1 MHDDLNRPLDVATAG
16 TRHCEHKRS
25 LGLKKSTLS
34 DYEGYLRV
42 HLAPFFGSTPLDE
55 IDLEMLEAFVRAE
68 QEEGL
73 APKSILNH
81 LVLLNGIF
89 NHALKRGWCKHNP
102 VPSLD
107 KPRTPRNADIRFLT
121 LSEVEAILAAA
132 PPTELG
138 RIDRLVYLTAVMT
151 GMRRGEVVAIR
162 WQDIDWDTRVIRVRR
177 NYTRG
182 EFGTPKSRR
191 SSRAVPL
198 ADRLVAELR
207 THYEL
212 THKPRR
218 ARPRLHQSSER
229 NGSRPIEAAATV
241 RGLCAASR
249 RSPRPLPRPPPHLR
263 DADGRGGRPF
273 ACCSGVARSHRLPHN
288 SDLRRLRPRSSP
300 RGAIRRVGVWSDTR
314 FPECCRAPVSETGKT
329 NLRCN
334 LHRGS
339 VTTPLSNCEPATE
352 VPGLHSVGEVGESQC
367 WSIGVVGN
375 WFLRPLR
382 GVARLW
388 VEAGCVQ
395 KNGLG
400 ATRFQA
406 FRVLVVLRAKMSF
419 GEKPGVHCQTR
430 IFGRTIEAFT
440 SAELLN
446 VFREIFVRGDYTF
459 SN

>member
-1 MHDDLNRPLDVATAG
+1 MQDDLNRPLDVATAG
-16 TRHCEHKRS
+16 IRHREHKRS

-81 LVLLNGIF
+81 LMLLNGIF

-102 VPSLD
+102 MQLLD
-107 KPRTPRNADIRFLT
+107 KPRNPRNPDIRFLT
-121 LSEVEAILAAA
+121 LAEVEAILAAA
-132 PPTELG
+132 PATELG

-212 THKPRR
+212 TTNHDALDLVFTNPVSGTVLDPSKLRR
-218 ARPRLHQSSER
+218 RFVACALQAGVRPVRFHDLRHTFGTQM
-229 NGSRPIEAAATV
+229 AATGAPLRAV
-241 RGLCAASR
+241 QEWLGHSDYRTTLIYADYALDPHQGARYAELAFGAIQGSQNVAGR
-249 RSPRPLPRPPPHLR
+249 R
-263 DADGRGGRPF
+263 F
-273 ACCSGVARSHRLPHN
+273 
-288 SDLRRLRPRSSP
+288 LRRGR
-300 RGAIRRVGVWSDTR
+300 
-314 FPECCRAPVSETGKT
+314 
-329 NLRCN
+329 
-334 LHRGS
+334 
-339 VTTPLSNCEPATE
+339 
-352 VPGLHSVGEVGESQC
+352 
-367 WSIGVVGN
+367 
-375 WFLRPLR
+375 
-382 GVARLW
+382 
-388 VEAGCVQ
+388 
-395 KNGLG
+395 
-400 ATRFQA
+400 
-406 FRVLVVLRAKMSF
+406 
-419 GEKPGVHCQTR
+419 QT
-430 IFGRTIEAFT
+430 
-440 SAELLN
+440 
-446 VFREIFVRGDYTF
+446 
-459 SN
+459 